1 MRRLGERWAGA
12 RGSGKV
18 CQDERLSRSG
28 EAHDERIGEEGV
40 KTDINRALGAG
51 MTEVIL

>member
-18 CQDERLSRSG
+18 CQDEGLSRSG
-28 EAHDERIGEEGV
+28 EAHDEGISEEGMRV
-40 KTDINRALGAG
+40 
-51 MTEVIL
+51 